1 MGQYHQVFGDD
12 IEGNP
17 ANGKPKVVLKKLE
30 IQQNTISGNIGIL
43 LTPTLTEANL
53 AGNPFTNLNQN
64 LFGPRPLLKK
74 LNLAGTSQSDVN
86 WIGDKLPNL
95 EYLNVA
101 NNQLTDGGLLA
112 ISKLTKLKELD
123 VSGNAGITDLSALA
137 VLQNLKTI
145 TVGNN
150 EALKK
155 QVTVLTSGADP
166 ASKRSSI
173 MSNKMDVIRQTV
185 ANNVANLE
193 TFQQSVNNQVK
204 TLNDFSNNVDA
215 RVARLEAKLQQLNQ
229 ACFAGTASQNP
240 QDSGEGNQ
248 IALPPSNDAGPIF
261 GGGRRLADCIK
272 DGKSTFVAV
281 DTASTA
287 GLISVLVAMVAAVLL

>member
-1 MGQYHQVFGDD
+1 MG
-12 IEGNP
+12 
-17 ANGKPKVVLKKLE
+17 
-30 IQQNTISGNIGIL
+30 
-43 LTPTLTEANL
+43 
-53 AGNPFTNLNQN
+53 
-64 LFGPRPLLKK
+64 
-74 LNLAGTSQSDVN
+74 
-86 WIGDKLPNL
+86 
-95 EYLNVA
+95 
-101 NNQLTDGGLLA
+101 
-112 ISKLTKLKELD
+112 
-123 VSGNAGITDLSALA
+123 
-137 VLQNLKTI
+137 
-145 TVGNN
+145 
-150 EALKK
+150 
-155 QVTVLTSGADP
+155 VLTSGADP

-173 MSNKMDVIRQTV
+173 MSNKMDDIRQTV

-215 RVARLEAKLQQLNQ
+215 RVARLAAKIQQLNQ
-229 ACFAGTASQNP
+229 ACFAGTAGTAGQNP

-272 DGKSTFVAV
+272 DGKDGKSTFVAV

>member
-1 MGQYHQVFGDD
+1 MG
-12 IEGNP
+12 
-17 ANGKPKVVLKKLE
+17 
-30 IQQNTISGNIGIL
+30 
-43 LTPTLTEANL
+43 
-53 AGNPFTNLNQN
+53 
-64 LFGPRPLLKK
+64 
-74 LNLAGTSQSDVN
+74 
-86 WIGDKLPNL
+86 
-95 EYLNVA
+95 
-101 NNQLTDGGLLA
+101 
-112 ISKLTKLKELD
+112 ELD

-173 MSNKMDVIRQTV
+173 MSNKMDDIRQTV

-229 ACFAGTASQNP
+229 ACFARTASQNP

-272 DGKSTFVAV
+272 DGKDGKSTFVAV

>member
-1 MGQYHQVFGDD
+1 MG
-12 IEGNP
+12 
-17 ANGKPKVVLKKLE
+17 
-30 IQQNTISGNIGIL
+30 
-43 LTPTLTEANL
+43 
-53 AGNPFTNLNQN
+53 
-64 LFGPRPLLKK
+64 
-74 LNLAGTSQSDVN
+74 
-86 WIGDKLPNL
+86 
-95 EYLNVA
+95 
-101 NNQLTDGGLLA
+101 TDGGLLA

-150 EALKK
+150 ETLK
-155 QVTVLTSGADP
+155 
-166 ASKRSSI
+166 
-173 MSNKMDVIRQTV
+173 
-185 ANNVANLE
+185 
-193 TFQQSVNNQVK
+193 
-204 TLNDFSNNVDA
+204 DFSNNVDA

-272 DGKSTFVAV
+272 DGKDGKDGKSTFVAV